1 MKISIKNLEPKLS
14 QILPLAEAYMRSYNE
29 LSRQY
34 KTDEEMKLYTKSYF
48 LRKLWNMAE
57 DSESSVPVLNV
68 NDKPVGFVRYSQ
80 VPAYYK
86 NQQNNQT
93 SELEKGY
100 LDGHEF
106 GWVRKL
112 EFTRDVKL
120 DDKTLI
126 VNQIYLEPALQHHG
140 LGTFL
145 LSRTIP
151 QLRQQGFES
160 LIIEYNAHNT
170 NAEKFYRGVGF
181 SAFAKT
187 QDFDHIIE
195 KDGKTDFCI
204 SDVEIAHTTI
214 ENAIKCIKLQQSKH
228 SKASLVGQK
237 NVSAS
242 R

>member
-1 MKISIKNLEPKLS
+1 MKISINNLEPKLS

-34 KTDEEMKLYTKSYF
+34 KTDDEMKLYTKSYF
-48 LRKLWNMAE
+48 LRKLWNMSE
-57 DSESSVPVLNV
+57 DGESAVAVLNV
-68 NDKPVGFVRYSQ
+68 DDNPVGFVRFSN
-80 VPAYYK
+80 VPEYYK
-86 NQQNNQT
+86 NPQNN
-93 SELEKGY
+93 SACDVEKGQ

-106 GWVRKL
+106 AWVRKL
-112 EFTRDVKL
+112 EFIKDVKL

-151 QLRQQGFES
+151 QLRQRGYDS

-170 NAEKFYRGVGF
+170 NAEKFYKGVGF

-195 KDGKTDFCI
+195 KDGKTNFCI

-214 ENAIKCIKLQQSKH
+214 ENAIKCIKSKQANH
-228 SKASLVGQK
+228 STNFFTGKQY
-237 NVSAS
+237 VSAS